1 MYVNNTSFHV
11 PQKDT
16 VKKQTQQN
24 ISPVQPQQKNEIQAP
39 SEPKLYAAYNNIS
52 FKGRPYDGTHF
63 REELEKRAQ
72 KSTVKLKTDGEE
84 RVLTLYKTQHHE
96 YVLDPVKN
104 KIFKLKYVD
113 NKDRITQQIMASK
126 LYKSVGVRAPEY
138 LEFEKDGK
146 TGWLAE
152 VFEEELF
159 PAQTNKKALYESFV
173 ADVWLGNRN
182 GLSKDNTR
190 IDKDGNPVKMSVSG
204 SLGYRASGKPKDKP
218 LYYEIDEI
226 KTMRDPS
233 INPDA
238 AKELA
243 QMTDEDLYDAIEA
256 FTSKYNSDIVNKIDI
271 TPNGQYR
278 SQTITFEPHNVLSGR
293 YRNLRDFIQKDKNDK
308 ILQKR
313 GLLEEGHPQL
323 TNLSN
328 FDKNFNIDYESVLKI
343 TDEQW
348 ETLKKRGLF
357 SAKPGLKKFST
368 LDYTYLAQMTD
379 EQHETA
385 LRRGLYA
392 PRKSDKEMYG
402 NIGGAEIFELSK
414 LTDKQWK
421 NVEKRNLLDVKVN
434 HYIKNFWAYEF
445 INQVA
450 DMSDIDWY
458 DVEYS
463 GILDT
468 GVYASQLYKMLET
481 SKSDDAK
488 NLVPSYLSRVRALC
502 NIEKDVKYQ
511 TQKNFTAEYVLS
523 LAGLDN
529 DKWQLLMEIT
539 KDLTDIK
546 MSPSNLSNVMNFDD
560 DTIDT
565 LRKRNL
571 LTTAKITIGLED
583 LALLYD
589 EEWANVKKRKL
600 NELKQFHYDDWAYLA
615 ALTDEQFKLAQDK
628 KLFEDR
634 APLTKSERPYSG
646 EEISL
651 LVNTLDE
658 KGWENFEKRGLYN
671 NFYVFNGFYYGAANG
686 RTAAKLAL
694 YSDKEFERF
703 KNIQNSVKSYIYPS
717 TVMELVNLN
726 DTEYKRLMDR
736 NLFKY
741 INTHEAWDNYM
752 EDAPVMTALAQLD
765 DGEYE
770 TFLNMKNDCKTIAA
784 KTLIIKADKLRL
796 NEKENINEL
805 SFKEKKEYLKLLLN
819 KHETLLSKDFQN
831 NYNCTGLIPKNV
843 DELSSL
849 ITKLVKSA
857 GIDTRPLEKSEKTA
871 FFNALDKLSSA
882 DSEFKNLELKNPDF
896 KLTVQ
901 YSRDEFINDIK
912 ELVKNLDK
920 KEQMKVWDYFG
931 FEISSDSLEQTVMSG
946 YPALINNGEKL
957 MEINNPQTKEVI
969 EKIKPYVKK
978 FTLDNKVLPDGR
990 FVSPQM
996 AQTFNDMLNALPELY
1011 SLIGKK
1017 QHGTHDYTVDV
1028 HTLAVMQEC
1037 VKNPYF
1043 GTLNTDEKKELMFAA
1058 LLHDIT
1064 KAEYRTDKSHPQNS
1078 AYDAYFLLKKFDL
1091 QESERQKIYQLIKNH
1106 DMMAHCSMAAKEGNL
1121 DRLIRKYAYEL
1132 RFDNLSELELMLTKA
1147 DLMSVKRNG
1156 AFWEKTS
1163 EKFKN
1168 ISKKLKDDAL
1178 QLRNTAIA
1186 LPQTR
1191 IPKASELKPDGVNV
1205 KEVTTTDENGN
1216 EIKNKVVYL
1225 EKGLD
1230 LSKYG
1235 FDKGVTAENFNVI
1248 VHGFDNNIQQ
1258 VMLDALELPDSDALL
1273 STSYIFYDKGNYH
1286 TFRQQGFIKNIPSDN
1301 IGVAYYRDFG
1311 SGCRKTEE
1319 MLINDYLSDNGNIYR
1334 KYFSELLK
1342 KELNLSDEE
1351 YHDLYKKIKDKPIEQ
1366 IEKEIPYA
1374 AYAIKN
1380 IFSKMEIHKRKF
1392 KRDYNEILVGKGK
1405 TTGVFFEGT
1414 DSDGN
1419 KYKIENIPEFLRKY
1433 AQDNNLP
1440 IIYFGE

>member
-1 MYVNNTSFHV
+1 MYVNNTSFNV
-11 PQKDT
+11 PRKDS
-16 VKKQTQQN
+16 VKKQTEQN
-24 ISPVQPQQKNEIQAP
+24 ISSLPQQKNVAAHAP
-39 SEPKLYAAYNNIS
+39 AEPKLYAAYNNIS
-52 FKGRPYDGTHF
+52 FKGKPYDGTHF

-72 KSTVKLKTDGEE
+72 KSTVKIKTDGEE
-84 RVLTLYKTQHHE
+84 KELILYKTQHHE
-96 YVLDPVKN
+96 YVLDPVKD

-126 LYKSVGVRAPEY
+126 LYQSVGVRAPEY
-138 LEFEKDGK
+138 LEFEKEGK

-152 VFEEELF
+152 VFEEKLF

-182 GLSKDNTR
+182 GLSKENTR

-204 SLGYRASGKPKDKP
+204 SLGYRASGKAKDRP

-243 QMTDEDLYDAIEA
+243 QMTDEELYDAIEA

-278 SQTITFEPHNVLSGR
+278 SQTIAFEPHNILDNR
-293 YRNLRDFIQKDKNDK
+293 YRNLRDFIQKDKKDK

-313 GLLEEGHPQL
+313 GLLEDDHPQL
-323 TNLSN
+323 TNLNS
-328 FDKNFNIDYESVLKI
+328 FDKNFNVDYESVLKI

-385 LRRGLYA
+385 LRRSLYA
-392 PRKSDKEMYG
+392 LRKSDKKMYG
-402 NIGGAEIFELSK
+402 NIGGAEILELSK
-414 LTDKQWK
+414 LTDRQWE
-421 NVEKRNLLDVKVN
+421 NVKKRNLLDVKVD
-434 HYIKNFWAYEF
+434 HYIKNFWTYEF
-445 INQVA
+445 INQVV
-450 DMSDIDWY
+450 DMSDIDWF
-458 DVEYS
+458 DIEYS
-463 GILDT
+463 GLLDT
-468 GVYASQLYKMLET
+468 GVAASQLYKMLET
-481 SKSDDAK
+481 SKSDEAK
-488 NLVPSYLSRVRALC
+488 NLVPSYLARVKALS
-502 NIEKDVKYQ
+502 NIEKDVKYH
-511 TQKNFTAEYVLS
+511 TQKNFTAEYILS
-523 LAGLDN
+523 LAGVDN

-539 KDLTDIK
+539 NNLTDIK

-583 LALLYD
+583 LALLSD
-589 EEWANVKKRKL
+589 EEWANVQKRKL
-600 NELKQFHYDDWAYLA
+600 DELKQFHYDDWAYLA

-671 NFYVFNGFYYGAANG
+671 NFYVFNGFYYGAAGG

-736 NLFKY
+736 HLFKY
-741 INTHEAWDNYM
+741 MNTHEAWDNYM

-765 DGEYE
+765 DEEYE

-796 NEKENINEL
+796 NAKENINEL

-819 KHETLLSKDFQN
+819 KYETLLSEDFQN

-843 DELSSL
+843 NELSSL

-857 GIDTRPLEKSEKTA
+857 GIDTRPLEESEKTA
-871 FFNALDKLSSA
+871 FFNALDKLSSS
-882 DSEFKNLELKNPDF
+882 DSEFKKLELKNPDF
-896 KLTVQ
+896 KLTIQ
-901 YSRDEFINDIK
+901 YPRDEFISDIK

-931 FEISSDSLEQTVMSG
+931 FEISSDNSGQTVMSG

-957 MEINNPQTKEVI
+957 QEIANPQTKEI
-969 EKIKPYVKK
+969 IGKIKPYVKK
-978 FTLDNKVLPDGR
+978 FTTDNKVLPDGK

-996 AQTFNDMLNALPELY
+996 AKTFNDILTALPELY
-1011 SLIGKK
+1011 SVIGKK

-1028 HTLAVMQEC
+1028 HTLAVLQEC
-1037 VKNPYF
+1037 VKNSYF
-1043 GTLNTDEKKELMFAA
+1043 DTLNTDEKRELLFAA

-1064 KAEYRTDKSHPQNS
+1064 KEEKHRDREHPQNS
-1078 AYDAYFLLKKFDL
+1078 AYNAYFLLKKFDL
-1091 QESERQKIYQLIKNH
+1091 PENERQKIYQLIKNH
-1106 DMMAHCSMAAKEGNL
+1106 DMMAHCHFAQIESNL
-1121 DRLIRKYAYEL
+1121 DRVIKKYAYEL

-1147 DLMSVKRNG
+1147 DLMGVKRNG
-1156 AFWEKTS
+1156 SFWKGSVE
-1163 EKFKN
+1163 EFN
-1168 ISKKLKDDAL
+1168 NVSKKLKAETI

-1191 IPKASELKPDGVNV
+1191 IPKASELKANGVNV
-1205 KEVTTTDENGN
+1205 KEITTKDENGN

-1225 EKGLD
+1225 ENGLD

-1258 VMLDALELPDSDALL
+1258 AMLEALEMPDSDALL

-1311 SGCRKTEE
+1311 SGCKKTEE
-1319 MLINDYLSDNGNIYR
+1319 MLINDYLSDKGNIYR

-1342 KELNLSDEE
+1342 KELNLNDEE
-1351 YHDLYKKIKDKPIEQ
+1351 YLDLYQKIKDKPIEQ
-1366 IEKEIPYA
+1366 IEKETPHA

-1380 IFSKMEIHKRKF
+1380 IFAKMEIHKRKF

-1414 DSDGN
+1414 DEQGN
-1419 KYKIENIPEFLRKY
+1419 KYKAENIPEFLRKY
-1433 AQDNNLP
+1433 ARDNDLP